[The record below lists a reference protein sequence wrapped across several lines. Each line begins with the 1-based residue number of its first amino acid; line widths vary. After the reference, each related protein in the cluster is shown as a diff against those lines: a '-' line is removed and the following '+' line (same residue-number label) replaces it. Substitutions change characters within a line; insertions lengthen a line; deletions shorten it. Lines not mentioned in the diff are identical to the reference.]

1 MIEKY
6 INNRNH
12 RKTFITLW
20 LTYASFYLCRV
31 NISIAIPRIVEE
43 LDFSFAKMG
52 TLGSVFFIVYAAG
65 QIVNGLA
72 AGKRSPRKIIITG
85 IIGSAVVNLLF
96 GANTCFM

>member
-52 TLGSVFFIVYAAG
+52 TLGSVFSLSMPQG
-65 QIVNGLA
+65 RL
-72 AGKRSPRKIIITG
+72 
-85 IIGSAVVNLLF
+85 
-96 GANTCFM
+96 